1 MTAARPTLVR
11 AEGLHVWDRDGRRYL
26 DGVSGAFCV
35 ALGYSRPDLIRA
47 MTDAAERLPFA
58 RRAVFENPEAE
69 SYGRELVR
77 AVGPPFTRVLLTSSG
92 SEAVEAALKIA
103 YRYQCASGR
112 PDRRGFGFRPGHYHG
127 ATLGALAVT
136 GLSPRRGPYEALPG
150 VGPGAPGP
158 QAGAGP
164 PGPQAGPRAAE
175 ILETIP
181 AAGLGAPVPE
191 PGFLARVRAE
201 CDEAGALWIA
211 DEVLTGFGRTGS
223 LFAWQRLGER
233 DADRGVAPDLVVFG
247 KAAGAGYAALGGVLM
262 AQRVARALDAAPE
275 SERFAHHQTYGGHPV
290 AAAVGRAVLHA
301 LEREQLPAHVRRMEA
316 RFREALRGLASHP
329 RVVGI
334 NGLGALHG
342 IHFAEDPASAR
353 AHPPEARVAERVEE
367 ACRARG
373 LLVYAGRGWDGSR
386 GDFVLL
392 APPLPSGPDA
402 ILEAAEALTG
412 AVREVLGG

>member
-11 AEGLHVWDRDGRRYL
+11 AEGLHVWDREGRRYL
-26 DGVSGAFCV
+26 DGVSGAFCA

-47 MTDAAERLPFA
+47 MSDAAERLPFA

-69 SYGRELVR
+69 AYGRELVQ

-136 GLSPRRGPYEALPG
+136 GLRARRGPYEALPG
-150 VGPGAPGP
+150 VGPAAPGP
-158 QAGAGP
+158 RESAAAP
-164 PGPQAGPRAAE
+164 VPREGPRAAE

-201 CDEAGALWIA
+201 CDGAGALWIA

-233 DADRGVAPDLVVFG
+233 EADRGVTPDLVVFG

-262 AQRVARALDAAPE
+262 VERVARALDAGPE
-275 SERFAHHQTYGGHPV
+275 PERFTHYQTYGGHPV
-290 AAAVGRAVLHA
+290 AAAVGRAVLRA
-301 LEREQLPAHVRRMEA
+301 LERPIRASRGSTGWARSTGSTSPRIRPRPAPTRRT
-316 RFREALRGLASHP
+316 
-329 RVVGI
+329 
-334 NGLGALHG
+334 
-342 IHFAEDPASAR
+342 R
-353 AHPPEARVAERVEE
+353 AWRSGWKRRAGPGGSSSTRRAAGT
-367 ACRARG
+367 ARG
-373 LLVYAGRGWDGSR
+373 GTSSCWRRRSR
-386 GDFVLL
+386 RD
-392 APPLPSGPDA
+392 PMRSSRRP
-402 ILEAAEALTG
+402 
-412 AVREVLGG
+412 RR